1 MSADHNDMQMPR
13 SAVGDAEARARAIRH
28 FEAGNYPAAAELLAG
43 LLARHPSDVVLLRL
57 GGMALVRTGAAPAGL
72 PHLARA
78 RTLAPDDAVAALWHG
93 IALHAADRHADAAA
107 SLDAASRLAPADPAP
122 LIHLSR
128 ARLRLGQPEAALD
141 AARRATALAP
151 LLFEAEHAVCVARL
165 ALLQAAPTA
174 GSTAALTEAWLAL
187 GRISMRLDK
196 VMEAQAAFGE
206 ALALQPHHAEAGAEL
221 ALVDH
226 LCGQPLAAIARL
238 RAILDGHPNCL
249 PARLHLASRLLLD
262 GDAAPA
268 LALLEGCSEPPPGPM
283 RSHWHAHRAQALV
296 ALDRAAEAHRAIAQ
310 AERPLLP
317 ELGLTLTWQRLVL
330 ARREGA
336 SQAATLVDR
345 VHRLAGIREAGS
357 LEQRIDAQF
366 DLADLRRADG
376 DQAAAFAHWSRGHAL
391 LRAAQPFSRDA
402 HRTHLAAIMRG
413 FDAERL
419 AQGPRSALHD
429 PAPVFIVGLPRTG
442 TTLLEQI
449 LSAHPL
455 VHGAGERMAMRETLV
470 RLTGTW
476 AADVAASRA
485 AVLDAPTLTAASRF
499 YLAELNAL
507 APDAARVV
515 DKMPDNFFQLGLI
528 ATMLPGARIVC
539 CTRDLRDVGAS
550 IFGHRFI
557 GHHPYAHDLADLGWY
572 MTTHAR
578 LLEHWRTSLPSSM
591 LLPLDHGD
599 WLTDFGATL
608 RRVLDFLGLP
618 YDPTCERFHEQ
629 DRRIGSAS
637 RAQVRRPI
645 NAAGVGRWRDHA
657 GQLAPMLRELPGG

>member
-1 MSADHNDMQMPR
+1 MQMPR
-13 SAVGDAEARARAIRH
+13 NAVRDAEARAQAIRH
-28 FEAGNYPAAAELLAG
+28 FEAGTYRAAAELLAG

-57 GGMALVRTGAAPAGL
+57 HGMALVRTEAAPAGV

-78 RTLAPDDAVAALWHG
+78 RELAPGDPLAALWHG
-93 IALHAADRHADAAA
+93 IALHAADRHADAASA
-107 SLDAASRLAPADPAP
+107 LDVATRLAPADPAP

-128 ARLRLGQPEAALD
+128 ARLRLGQPDAALD
-141 AARRATALAP
+141 AARRAAALAP
-151 LLFEAEHAVCVARL
+151 RLPDAEHAVCLARL
-165 ALLQAAPTA
+165 AVLQAMPAPKPPVLA
-174 GSTAALTEAWLAL
+174 EAWLAL
-187 GRISMRLDK
+187 GRVCMRLDK
-196 VMEAQAAFGE
+196 AMEAQAALRE
-206 ALALQPHHAEAGAEL
+206 ALALRPGHAEAGAEL
-221 ALVDH
+221 ALVEH
-226 LCGQPLAAIARL
+226 LCGQPLAATARL
-238 RAILDGHPNCL
+238 RVILQRDPGCL

-268 LALLEGCSEPPPGPM
+268 LALLDGCAVPPPGPL

-296 ALDRAAEAHRAIAQ
+296 ALDRPEQAHREIAQ
-310 AERPLLP
+310 AEQPPLP
-317 ELGLTLTWQRLVL
+317 ELGLTLTWQRVVL

-336 SQAATLVDR
+336 PQAAALADR
-345 VHRLAGIREAGS
+345 AGRLAGIREAGT

-376 DQAAAFAHWSRGHAL
+376 DHAAAFAHWHRGHAL

-402 HRTHLAAIMRG
+402 HRAHLDAILRG

-419 AQGPRSALHD
+419 ARGPRSALHD

-449 LSAHPL
+449 LSAHPM
-455 VHGAGERMAMRETLV
+455 VHGAGERMAVRETLV

-476 AADVAASRA
+476 TADVAASRA
-485 AVLDAPTLTAASRF
+485 AALDSATLTAASRN
-499 YLAELNAL
+499 YLAELHAL
-507 APDAARVV
+507 APNAARVV
-515 DKMPDNFFQLGLI
+515 DKMPDNILQLGLV

-539 CTRDLRDVGAS
+539 CTRDPRDVGAS

-572 MTTHAR
+572 MAAHAR
-578 LLEHWRTSLPSSM
+578 LLEHWRTSLPPST

-599 WLTDFGATL
+599 WLADFDATL

-618 YDPTCERFHEQ
+618 YDPACERFHEQ
-629 DRRIGSAS
+629 DRRIASAS

-645 NAAGVGRWRDHA
+645 NAAGVGRWRDYA
-657 GQLAPMLRELPGG
+657 EQLAPMLRELG